1 MATDEQKHKENLKA
15 LGRFGGMVVVFFA
28 AVYLAVYLNIT
39 YNPQVPW
46 FLAVIIV
53 GGYFIIPKAKTVM
66 SMFDDKKQ

>member
-1 MATDEQKHKENLKA
+1 MTNDELKHKNNLKE

-28 AVYLAVYLNIT
+28 ATYLAVYLNLT

-46 FLAVIIV
+46 FLAVIII

-66 SMFDDKKQ
+66 SLFNDPKP